1 MNAAMDLNDLTRLNQ
16 APLDQMAQL
25 GAKLEPGDGEG
36 HAAFSRQVAAVQG
49 VLKQTYQAAAL
60 LARRAADCEEA
71 AQIWK
76 TMSDYANHVMAMLSV
91 LKDRYP
97 QAGTTELHD
106 LALDYKAAAE
116 KRYQAN
122 LEATLCQ
129 KTPLPEGLLPPLT
142 SFV

>member
-1 MNAAMDLNDLTRLNQ
+1 MNAALNLDDLTRLNQ
-16 APLDQMAQL
+16 VPLEEMAKL
-25 GAKLEPGDGEG
+25 GASLQ
-36 HAAFSRQVAAVQG
+36 AADETGRANFSRQVAAVEAM
-49 VLKQTYQAAAL
+49 LRQTYQAAGL

-71 AQIWK
+71 ARIWK
-76 TMSDYANHVMAMLSV
+76 TMSDYANHVMIILGV

-116 KRYQAN
+116 KRYQSN

-142 SFV
+142 SFG

>member
-1 MNAAMDLNDLTRLNQ
+1 MNAALDLKDLARLSQ
-16 APLDQMAQL
+16 APLDRMAEL
-25 GAKLEPGDGEG
+25 GASLDPGDETG
-36 HAAFSRQVAAVQG
+36 HVAFSRQVAAVQA

-76 TMSDYANHVMAMLSV
+76 TMSDYANHVLVLLSV
-91 LKDRYP
+91 LKERYP
-97 QAGTTELHD
+97 RAGTTELHD
-106 LALDYKAAAE
+106 LALDYKAAAD
-116 KRYQAN
+116 KRYQSN

-142 SFV
+142 SIV

>member
-1 MNAAMDLNDLTRLNQ
+1 MIMSLRAMNAALNLDDLTRLSQ
-16 APLDQMAQL
+16 APLDQMARM
-25 GAKLEPGDGEG
+25 GAAGLEADDEAGRM
-36 HAAFSRQVAAVQG
+36 AFSRQVAAVQA

-76 TMSDYANHVMAMLSV
+76 TMSDYANHVMIILSV

-97 QAGTTELHD
+97 HAGAAELHD

-116 KRYQAN
+116 
-122 LEATLCQ
+122 
-129 KTPLPEGLLPPLT
+129 
-142 SFV
+142 